1 MKPIWLASYPRSG
14 NTLVR
19 TILFQC
25 FNLKTGSVYTED
37 FAGNKKLEEYV
48 GHIEQNEDR
57 SISFPEGN
65 LPIIKTHA
73 LHKGENYTIYVIRD
87 GRAAAASFWEF
98 TNPKVP
104 MSNIIEGKHKFG
116 RWCDHL
122 NFWNPLMRPNTLLM
136 KYEDILDDLDST
148 LMILSNFLEREI
160 ISNDLPSRNQI
171 AENDGKWVRK
181 KTDWRKVLTEKDLAR
196 FNQINSQHLVQF
208 GYKL

>member
-19 TILFQC
+19 TILFHC
-25 FNLKTGSVYTED
+25 FNLKTGSVYSAD
-37 FAGNKKLEEYV
+37 FDGNESLEKCI

-57 SISFPEGN
+57 SISFPDGN

-73 LHKGENYTIYVIRD
+73 LHNGDNFSIYVVRD
-87 GRAAAASFWEF
+87 GRAAAASLWEF

-104 MSNIIEGKHKFG
+104 MENIIEGRHKFG

-122 NFWNPLMRPNTLLM
+122 DFWKPLSRPNTLLLR
-136 KYEDILDDLDST
+136 YEDILDELDTS
-148 LMILSNFLEREI
+148 LLKLSNFLEREI
-160 ISNDLPSRNQI
+160 ITNDLPSRDQI

-181 KTDWRKVLTEKDLAR
+181 KTDWKEVLTDKDLVR
-196 FNQINSQHLVQF
+196 FNEINSQCLDKY
-208 GYKL
+208 GYK